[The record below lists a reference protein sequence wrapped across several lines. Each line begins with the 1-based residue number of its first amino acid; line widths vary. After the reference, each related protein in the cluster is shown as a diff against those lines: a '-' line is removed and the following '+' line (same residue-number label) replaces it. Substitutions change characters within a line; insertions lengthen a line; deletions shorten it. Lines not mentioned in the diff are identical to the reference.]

1 MLSRKDLGGWIIVRA
16 EKENRKMNCKQI
28 RSGIHC

>member
-1 MLSRKDLGGWIIVRA
+1 MLSRKDLGEWIIVRA

-28 RSGIHC
+28 